1 MQTFRQTCK
10 HLGYRLIAA
19 VLLVVVWLQAAPA
32 QAVVQADSSTFIDPN
47 GNDVSAI
54 AKCLP
59 QQLTEG
65 DLQRALDK
73 FGNDYLERVF
83 DLKEDYSEYKIS
95 QSEKEFQACLERQG
109 ITPVV
114 KQNL

>member
-1 MQTFRQTCK
+1 MQTFKQT
-10 HLGYRLIAA
+10 LQQLSRWAVAA
-19 VLLVVVWLQAAPA
+19 VLLMTVWLQALPA
-32 QAVVQADSSTFIDPN
+32 QAATNDFVDPS

-59 QQLTEG
+59 QQLTKG

-83 DLKEDYSEYKIS
+83 DLKEDYSEYEIS
-95 QSEKEFQACLERQG
+95 QAESEFQACLERQG

-114 KQNL
+114 KQNS